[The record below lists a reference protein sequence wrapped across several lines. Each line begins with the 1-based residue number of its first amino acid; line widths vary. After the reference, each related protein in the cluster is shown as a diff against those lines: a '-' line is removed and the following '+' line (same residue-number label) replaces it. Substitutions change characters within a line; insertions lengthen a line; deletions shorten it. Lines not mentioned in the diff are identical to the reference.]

1 MMRVTVLMDNHTDI
15 DVYYLGEPAVSYWI
29 EADGKSFLF
38 DLGYSSAFLKNA
50 KDMAIDVT
58 KADGVILSH
67 GHNDHTGGL
76 VSFIDICHGN
86 KPKVICHPHTLISR
100 NFNGLPIG
108 SPLDKETLQ
117 QHLILFETKEPYWLT
132 ENLVF
137 LGEVPR
143 ELSFE
148 KPYPIGTLEA
158 KEGDSPDM
166 ILDDT
171 ALAYSTEQGIYIIT
185 GCSHAGI
192 CNIIEYAKKV
202 LGKEKVLGILGGFHL
217 FDIDKRTEE
226 TISYIAKEQVQS
238 LYPCHCTSFRVRAA
252 LDQQCPVEEVG
263 VGLVLNWE

>member
-1 MMRVTVLMDNHTDI
+1 MRVTVLMDNHTDI

-29 EADGKSFLF
+29 EADGKFFLF
-38 DLGYSSAFLKNA
+38 DVGYSSAFLKNA
-50 KDMAIDVT
+50 SDMDIDVT
-58 KADGVILSH
+58 KSDGIILSH

-76 VSFIDICHGN
+76 VPLIDILQEN
-86 KPKVICHPHTLISR
+86 KPKLICHPHALIPR
-100 NFNGLPIG
+100 NFDGLPIG
-108 SPLDKETLQ
+108 IPIDKKTVQERFS
-117 QHLILFETKEPYWLT
+117 LFETNEPYWLT

-137 LGEVPR
+137 LGEIPR
-143 ELSFE
+143 EIGFE
-148 KPYPIGTLEA
+148 KPYSIGTLEA
-158 KEGDSPDM
+158 EGGNKPDM

-217 FDIDKRTEE
+217 FDLNKRTEE
-226 TISYIAKEQVQS
+226 TISYIAKEQVQN

-252 LDQQCPVEEVG
+252 LDKQCRVEEVG